1 MSIDPLRRTR
11 QPLSETEWN
20 FKNCPDEEVRDC
32 FYYEFH
38 REIPEVR
45 EWITKWRN
53 DTEGTDFE
61 ALESSLTFDR
71 MAELGNRLD
80 LPDVSWFPIY
90 PEWPEKP
97 FLSIPDKERRARR
110 HRLDPEPA
118 SRLSWRLYPSTE
130 ATRRGLPIDWE
141 RIADAFEN
149 SGMWPVAAVEENAWI
164 APFKIDWEHSDKQLS
179 EAFDSW
185 LKTCRPDTIK
195 QRKSKTGGGSE
206 LREMRADLK
215 ALGAFR
221 QRAQRTFEDV
231 QSQSQYSDQSAWLKA
246 ARKAEAIIA
255 GLRKNFTKIE

>member
-1 MSIDPLRRTR
+1 MRIDPLRRTR

-32 FYYEFH
+32 FHYEFN

-53 DTEGTDFE
+53 DTEGTDFD

-71 MAELGNRLD
+71 MAELVSRLD
-80 LPDVSWFPIY
+80 VPDVSWFPIY

-110 HRLDPEPA
+110 HRLGSEPA
-118 SRLSWRLYPSTE
+118 SQLSWRLYPSTK

-141 RIADAFEN
+141 RIADGFEN
-149 SGMWPVAAVEENAWI
+149 SGMWPVAALEENAWI

-179 EAFDSW
+179 EAFGSW
-185 LKTCRPDTIK
+185 LKRYRPDTIK

-221 QRAQRTFEDV
+221 QRVQRTFEDV